1 MLCPKLPERQSQKNK
16 LKKYK
21 INSKYMPEI
30 KSIKDR
36 VMTALER
43 VRPYLQSDGGD
54 IDLIDVTDDMTV
66 KVKLTGACQGCP
78 YSMQTLKAGV
88 EQAIMKEVPEIKR
101 VISS

>member
-1 MLCPKLPERQSQKNK
+1 MET
-16 LKKYK
+16 
-21 INSKYMPEI
+21 NSI
-30 KSIKDR
+30 RDR
-36 VMTALER
+36 VMKALER

-66 KVKLTGACQGCP
+66 KVKLKGACQGCP